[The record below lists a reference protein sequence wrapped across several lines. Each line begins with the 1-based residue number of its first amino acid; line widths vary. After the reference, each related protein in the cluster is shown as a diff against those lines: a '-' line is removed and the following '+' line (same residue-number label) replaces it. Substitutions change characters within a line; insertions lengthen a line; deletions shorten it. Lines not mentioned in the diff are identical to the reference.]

1 MNIFSWQLKLGLSK
15 KPTLSVLGKK
25 KGKKFI
31 VKIQRIKK
39 RKRNL
44 TTCSVLE
51 KERN

>member
-39 RKRNL
+39 KEEELNYL
-44 TTCSVLE
+44 FCS
-51 KERN
+51 